1 LLVGVDVEDCTTAV
15 TFDSYQKLKPPIG
28 IEQNSVG
35 IRIIGYEH
43 ITIVIYGSDIFRQAI
58 YVLYRNPILFLM
70 TSMGFIISVTIEAIF
85 VIGLYNNNNPNYFP
99 FINTLILGLFFVAFI
114 ITYFQLVITRSI
126 LLKKRL
132 RVNNSRYRIEILILF
147 IIYSIYALI
156 LVQMGSYEG
165 DIRKSFVG
173 DSDRFSLYTVKLKSY
188 YDIIAIIPASTVII
202 LFSAIFYVFFN
213 SWMVTV
219 ICRYQMMNIHVFY
232 ESLKELIAIT
242 AKEKIKRVASIFVLT
257 SIISVVGF
265 IATNIAILPID
276 DSLNLYLF
284 QFVISSVIGALYW
297 PFFLTCLF
305 LILSPRSYA

>member
-1 LLVGVDVEDCTTAV
+1 
-15 TFDSYQKLKPPIG
+15 
-28 IEQNSVG
+28 
-35 IRIIGYEH
+35 
-43 ITIVIYGSDIFRQAI
+43 
-58 YVLYRNPILFLM
+58 
-70 TSMGFIISVTIEAIF
+70 MGFIISVTMEAIF

-173 DSDRFSLYTVKLKSY
+173 DSDRFSLYTAKLKSY

-242 AKEKIKRVASIFVLT
+242 AKEKEDKTKRMASIFVLT

>member
-1 LLVGVDVEDCTTAV
+1 
-15 TFDSYQKLKPPIG
+15 
-28 IEQNSVG
+28 
-35 IRIIGYEH
+35 
-43 ITIVIYGSDIFRQAI
+43 
-58 YVLYRNPILFLM
+58 
-70 TSMGFIISVTIEAIF
+70 
-85 VIGLYNNNNPNYFP
+85 
-99 FINTLILGLFFVAFI
+99 
-114 ITYFQLVITRSI
+114 
-126 LLKKRL
+126 
-132 RVNNSRYRIEILILF
+132 
-147 IIYSIYALI
+147 
-156 LVQMGSYEG
+156 MGSYED
-165 DIRKSFVG
+165 DIRRSFVG

-242 AKEKIKRVASIFVLT
+242 AKEKTKRVASIFVLT